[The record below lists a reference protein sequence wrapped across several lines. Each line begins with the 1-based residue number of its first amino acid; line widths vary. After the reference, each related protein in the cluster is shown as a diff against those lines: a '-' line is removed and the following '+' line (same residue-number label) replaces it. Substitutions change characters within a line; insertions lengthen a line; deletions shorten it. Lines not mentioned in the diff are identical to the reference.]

1 VLKGI
6 LQCSRRLVSGRILI
20 LLIEQTPASGSDDK
34 PSCDL
39 DHEQTDTKEVQNDT
53 AEQKRNGK
61 QHETISCNLA
71 CQNPLG
77 RLWIL
82 LRESEEIGA
91 SPMGFTSGKSVTKA
105 TSITFTKPTKSIR
118 YFLLMD

>member
-1 VLKGI
+1 
-6 LQCSRRLVSGRILI
+6 
-20 LLIEQTPASGSDDK
+20 
-34 PSCDL
+34 
-39 DHEQTDTKEVQNDT
+39 
-53 AEQKRNGK
+53 
-61 QHETISCNLA
+61 
-71 CQNPLG
+71 LG